1 MENSVDALKIAF
13 AVFIFIFALS
23 LAFSTITKAKQAAD
37 VVLFVNDE
45 TNYQDEISEEDRE
58 KLSEKGRFVNIDTV
72 ISTLYRCK
80 NETMVV
86 KVVDTSGNLLKFNLY
101 GTNDGEAIF
110 DSAEDQGE
118 LSFKI
123 RAFVKKYI
131 DSGEYLEQFVEAK
144 YSGKEIT
151 AEDGSSIIVTKGG
164 SKMYIT
170 YTKQP

>member
-1 MENSVDALKIAF
+1 MENASDALKMAF

-23 LAFSTITKAKQAAD
+23 LTFSTITKAKDTAD
-37 VVLFVNDE
+37 IVLFVNDK
-45 TNYQDEISEEDRE
+45 TNYQDELEYTSADLVN
-58 KLSEKGRFVNIDTV
+58 KKGRDVTIDTV

-86 KVVDTSGNLLKFNLY
+86 KVIEGSNIYT
-101 GTNDGEAIF
+101 F
-110 DSAEDQGE
+110 DSVEDQGALRE
-118 LSFKI
+118 KI
-123 RAFVKKYI
+123 RGFVDNHTGIPNK
-131 DSGEYLEQFVEAK
+131 YLEQFVEAK

-170 YTKQP
+170 YTKQ